1 MCHSI
6 DRMCSLYNSH
16 RMCQQ
21 LQLPKD
27 CIDRMCVCVCRV
39 LGVLEEAFAG
49 LDVYQK
55 FVERLGE
62 AQSIADMWARDEEV
76 YKERPII

>member
-1 MCHSI
+1 
-6 DRMCSLYNSH
+6 
-16 RMCQQ
+16 
-21 LQLPKD
+21 
-27 CIDRMCVCVCRV
+27 V